1 MSLKLEGGSLKL
13 EDKGLHITRHQVHS
27 ALYLVPGTR
36 LPAPDNDINFKTR
49 IDMTFKPN
57 FFFMTFC
64 LFFMGLQLAQAQE
77 QEVADTAR
85 YAQITFDH
93 TSFDFKDMHQGEKA
107 EHVFKFTNTGTA
119 PLILSNVLTTCGCT
133 APEWP
138 RSPIPPGGE
147 GEIKIVFD
155 SSTKMGRQN
164 KVITVR
170 SNSKSG
176 DFRLRISAMVLPPK
190 KKD

>member
-1 MSLKLEGGSLKL
+1 M
-13 EDKGLHITRHQVHS
+13 IF
-27 ALYLVPGTR
+27 YL
-36 LPAPDNDINFKTR
+36 LFMI
-49 IDMTFKPN
+49 PN
-57 FFFMTFC
+57 IVR
-64 LFFMGLQLAQAQE
+64 AQE
-77 QEVADTAR
+77 GEQADTTR

-93 TSFDFKDMHQGEKA
+93 TSFDFKDLYQGEKA
-107 EHVFKFTNTGTA
+107 EHVFKFTNTGNT

-138 RSPIPPGGE
+138 KDPISPGGE
-147 GEIKIVFD
+147 GTIKIVFD

-164 KVITVR
+164 KIITVR
-170 SNSKSG
+170 SNSRSG